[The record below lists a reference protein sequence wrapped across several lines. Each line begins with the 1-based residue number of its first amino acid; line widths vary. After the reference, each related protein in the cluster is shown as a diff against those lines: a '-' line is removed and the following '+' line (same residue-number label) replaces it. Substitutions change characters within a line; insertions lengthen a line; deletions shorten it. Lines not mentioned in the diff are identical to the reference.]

1 MDMGS
6 TAVSAQGSKI
16 EIQGSGVSTPKNISG
31 LALGFPTI
39 ISSSAHGFQNGDI
52 VTFAGLLGNTTLN
65 GVTATVKNVTAG
77 TYAVDVDTTGGTA
90 YTSGGTAT
98 PNTWVKVKNA
108 KAFKG
113 FDGKPAKIDVTNL
126 DSAMKESRPGLVD
139 GGQFS
144 VDVDIDVTDPGQQA
158 LRANFLTG
166 AITNFRL
173 TLPNGK
179 TRTFPAYV
187 ESFPWDGGVD
197 KVVTSTANLIITGL
211 WTDA

>member
-1 MDMGS
+1 MGS
-6 TAVSAQGSKI
+6 TAVSAQGSKL
-16 EIQGSGVSTPKNISG
+16 EVQGSGVGGPKNITG

-39 ISSSAHGFQNGDI
+39 VQSAAHGFQNGDI
-52 VTFAGLLGNTTLN
+52 VTFSGLLGNTTLN
-65 GVTATVKNVTAG
+65 GVTATVKNVTGG

-98 PNTWVKVKNA
+98 PNTWVKIKNA

-113 FDGKPAKIDVTNL
+113 FDGKPAKIDVTNF
-126 DSAMKESRPGLVD
+126 DSDVKESRPGLAD
-139 GGQFS
+139 AGQFS
-144 VDVDIDVTDPGQQA
+144 VDVDIDLLDPGQQA
-158 LRANFLTG
+158 MRANFLSG
-166 AITNFRL
+166 AITNYRL

-197 KVVTSTANLIITGL
+197 KVVTSTANLIITGP